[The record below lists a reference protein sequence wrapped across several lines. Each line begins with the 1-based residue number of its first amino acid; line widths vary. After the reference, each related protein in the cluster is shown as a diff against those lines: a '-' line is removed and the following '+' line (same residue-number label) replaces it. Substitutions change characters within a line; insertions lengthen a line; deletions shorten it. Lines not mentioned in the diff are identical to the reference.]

1 MGTKTGSFPIGFRRG
16 WSDWQKEITPLTAWA
31 KGNGFDVLDLGT
43 ATAADLE
50 TVKAAGLRL
59 GTADLKNFGALMASD
74 AGRRKEA
81 VDAAVAYVREAV
93 GWGVKVFFTCIIPE
107 NAGGKRAEN
116 YTLAVES
123 FGPIISAA
131 AESGA
136 IVAIEGYP
144 GGPPHYPSL
153 CCTPETVRSF
163 IEEFG
168 GKGVGVNYDPSH
180 LIRLGVDHL
189 RFLKEFVGSVAHV
202 HAKDT
207 EVFPEAL
214 YEYGIFQDAVA
225 AKSHGFGS
233 YWWRYTIPGA
243 GKADWSGIFEILKE
257 NGYQGAVCVELEDE
271 NFNGTE
277 AGEKEALLKS
287 LEFLRNA

>member
-81 VDAAVAYVREAV
+81 VDAAVAYVREAA

-136 IVAIEGYP
+136 IVAIGDNRVRRSYAEKLAAAGLTLVNAVHPSAVISPTAVLGQNVVVAAGVIICTEARVADSAILNTGAAIDHECEIGEAAHLAPGARLAGRVWVGEGAFIGIGANVLP
-144 GGPPHYPSL
+144 CLKIGEHGIVGGGSL
-153 CCTPETVRSF
+153 VRRDVPAGATV
-163 IEEFG
+163 
-168 GKGVGVNYDPSH
+168 VGVPARM
-180 LIRLGVDHL
+180 I
-189 RFLKEFVGSVAHV
+189 KTA
-202 HAKDT
+202 
-207 EVFPEAL
+207 AL
-214 YEYGIFQDAVA
+214 PMTV
-225 AKSHGFGS
+225 
-233 YWWRYTIPGA
+233 
-243 GKADWSGIFEILKE
+243 
-257 NGYQGAVCVELEDE
+257 
-271 NFNGTE
+271 
-277 AGEKEALLKS
+277 
-287 LEFLRNA
+287 